1 MDKTKVVIF
10 DFVHTLYTNVV
21 YESWFNYCKQALIEL
36 IKDIPEDVLELLDNH
51 GNIGDVKMI
60 ETLSKAGLCA
70 KDWIDYRRNHLR
82 TFDITNAKSVDKQVL
97 NKFAS
102 KYSLYIVTH
111 NQRFDVERVAKAIGI
126 DLNLFKDILTN
137 TFEDGLFSKKYMY
150 NKIIEKENVKPEQV
164 FVIGDDYEH
173 DIEPA
178 LEIGAR
184 AKQVLDCNFKLE
196 DFDL

>member
-1 MDKTKVVIF
+1 MNKTKVVIF
-10 DFVHTLYTNVV
+10 DFDRTLYNNVV
-21 YESWFNYCKQALIEL
+21 YEGWHNYCRQALLEL
-36 IKDIPEDVLELLDNH
+36 IKEIPQDAQNLLDNK
-51 GNIGDVKMI
+51 GNIGDSKII
-60 ETLSKAGLCA
+60 EIISNVGLHV

-82 TFDITNAKSVDKQVL
+82 TFDISNATTVDKNVL
-97 NKFAS
+97 KEFAS

-111 NQRFDVERVAKAIGI
+111 NQRFDVERVANALGI
-126 DLNLFKDILTN
+126 DLTLFKDILTN

-150 NKIIEKENVKPEQV
+150 NRIIERENVKPEQV
-164 FVIGDDYEH
+164 FVIGDDYEC

-184 AKQVLDCNFKLE
+184 AKQVENCNFRIE